1 MIIKSFKTL
10 FIAFLIIIGVAA
22 SATPTQLYAQAQDNS
37 PRLDIFTPGSEE
49 LPHIVEP
56 DQDAPGGPFG
66 ALISQFLRIALVVAG
81 LLVLLNLI
89 IGAFNWISAGGD
101 TGKLEKARTR
111 IMNSIIGII
120 VLAAAMAILQLLFNF
135 LNLEGLTIQDTG
147 EEQTETETPA
157 TQPTTRPPR
166 IPPEANQPI

>member
-1 MIIKSFKTL
+1 M
-10 FIAFLIIIGVAA
+10 
-22 SATPTQLYAQAQDNS
+22 
-37 PRLDIFTPGSEE
+37 
-49 LPHIVEP
+49 
-56 DQDAPGGPFG
+56 
-66 ALISQFLRIALVVAG
+66 VAG

-120 VLAAAMAILQLLFNF
+120 VLAAAMAILQLLFNL

>member
-1 MIIKSFKTL
+1 MTLINLKSL
-10 FIAFLIIIGVAA
+10 LIASLVAF
-22 SATPTQLYAQAQDNS
+22 SAVVMTTPTQLYAQAQDDA

-49 LPHIVEP
+49 LPQIVEP

-66 ALISQFLRIALVVAG
+66 ELISQFLRIALVVAG

-135 LNLEGLTIQDTG
+135 LNLEGLTIQDSSA
-147 EEQTETETPA
+147 EQTETGTPT
-157 TQPTTRPPR
+157 TQPTTRPTR
-166 IPPEANQPI
+166 VPPEANQSN